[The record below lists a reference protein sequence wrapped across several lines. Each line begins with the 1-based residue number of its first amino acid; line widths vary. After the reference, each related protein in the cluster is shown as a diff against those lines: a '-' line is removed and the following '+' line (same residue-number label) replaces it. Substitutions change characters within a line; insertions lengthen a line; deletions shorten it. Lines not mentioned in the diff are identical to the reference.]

1 MATPQTLRNLRP
13 PAMAALADPQQEEE
27 FQRFL
32 RRVDDISRLVQGL
45 SSADAAVRDGA
56 IAEADR
62 RLRERRGS
70 EQSAAGVDRTVINT
84 RHPVQDSVN
93 AETVHTE
100 MHLWL
105 IPVWL
110 SMSIGI
116 ACHCCMLKA
125 VFLDS
130 ERKKCLS
137 GEGFLAALEKDAKE
151 RAERRKIN
159 ERLANALKEKGN
171 DAFRKGDYS
180 TAAQRYTDGLQKL
193 KDVPE
198 LYTNRAQA
206 YLKMHEYG
214 KAIGDCEWALKCNA
228 KCIKAYFLMGKAHLA
243 LKHYD
248 ESRQCYQKLLQLD
261 PQKKI
266 LFKDCM
272 NEVNLEEKRMQEEDR
287 AMKAF
292 QSGKH
297 AALSIKD
304 LLQKLNRP
312 NQNILYYTGGIQVLI
327 GAVKECT
334 EQTLFRTNNGFSIIN
349 DNEVIRRGFCAGRKS
364 TAEVDLCVSLLSLWQ
379 AVCAGNEE
387 NQRLLLTHPDVN
399 AQLLELLCSGV
410 LEIQKETLA
419 LIALYS
425 DNENGRRLLI
435 RHQDLSRWLQILV
448 TFVNSTDARAGSAMS
463 ILSDL
468 SQEEKFKAQCRLTFS
483 TSVLPL
489 FIQLLASAKQVDQAA
504 LSRCIG
510 IMGNLCADAA
520 IRVQMAEC
528 NECWQACLQLVDGC
542 ADVGTPRY
550 RECVFAVL
558 GLMMNLLLESNS
570 VIQCLA
576 LDISGRCMSLL
587 RDQDGRTVTRAIG
600 VLSRILA
607 ASPLAVEE
615 AVKGGVVKKMI
626 KFLKAG
632 GQTTSSY
639 AIRTL
644 SICTRSSRQAQEE
657 VVKSDKKFSVLL
669 KLLDSENEMIVGN
682 AAFCLG
688 QCLVVPGAATSL
700 LNSNVVMALLKHAGG
715 DAARTSVQENAA
727 IALGKLCVA
736 EPRHICQL
744 RELNGM
750 AILNSSMK
758 YVHSS

>member
-1 MATPQTLRNLRP
+1 
-13 PAMAALADPQQEEE
+13 MAALPDPQQEAD

-45 SSADAAVRDGA
+45 SSADSAVRDAA
-56 IAEADR
+56 IAETDR
-62 RLRERRGS
+62 RLRERQGS
-70 EQSAAGVDRTVINT
+70 EQSAAAADRTVINT
-84 RHPVQDSVN
+84 RDPVRGSVN
-93 AETVHTE
+93 AEAVHT
-100 MHLWL
+100 
-105 IPVWL
+105 
-110 SMSIGI
+110 
-116 ACHCCMLKA
+116 
-125 VFLDS
+125 
-130 ERKKCLS
+130 
-137 GEGFLAALEKDAKE
+137 EGFLAALEKDAKE
-151 RAERRKIN
+151 RAKRRKRN

-193 KDVPE
+193 KDMPE

-214 KAIGDCEWALKCNA
+214 KAIDDCKWALK
-228 KCIKAYFLMGKAHLA
+228 
-243 LKHYD
+243 
-248 ESRQCYQKLLQLD
+248 SRQCYQNLLQID
-261 PQKKI
+261 PQKES

-304 LLQKLNRP
+304 LLQKLDRP
-312 NQNILYYTGGIQVLI
+312 DQNILYYIGGIQVLT

-349 DNEVIRRGFCAGRKS
+349 DNEVIRRGFCAERKS

-399 AQLLELLCSGV
+399 AQLSELLCSGGV
-410 LEIQKETLA
+410 EIQKETLA

-425 DNENGRRLLI
+425 DNENGRRLLV

-448 TFVNSTDARAGSAMS
+448 MFVNSTDARASSAMS

-468 SQEEKFKAQCRLTFS
+468 IQEEKFKAQCRLTFS
-483 TSVLPL
+483 TSALPL
-489 FIQLLASAKQVDQAA
+489 FTQLLASAKLVDQAA
-504 LSRCIG
+504 LAHCIG

-542 ADVGTPRY
+542 GDVGTPKY

-576 LDISGRCMSLL
+576 VDISGRCMSLL
-587 RDQDGRTVTRAIG
+587 RDQDGRIVTRAIG

-607 ASPLAVEE
+607 ASSLAVEE

-639 AIRTL
+639 ALKTL
-644 SICTRSSRQAQEE
+644 SICTRGSRQAQEE

-700 LNSNVVMALLKHAGG
+700 LNSNIVMALLKHAGG

-736 EPRHICQL
+736 EPRHIFQL